1 MDRNFGGVVWTDH
14 ALQRLRE
21 RGIKQGD
28 AWATFQRPEQSRYA
42 TTRGAW
48 IYYKTYG
55 DSKIEVV
62 AKQNERKQWIILTV
76 WSRPVFEKHGH
87 KHQTF
92 KKQGILMRILRFLVW
107 GGK

>member
-1 MDRNFGGVVWTDH
+1 MDRHFGGVVWTDH

-21 RGIKQGD
+21 RGITQGD

-55 DSKIEVV
+55 TTKIEVV
-62 AKQNERKQWIILTV
+62 AKQNEKKEWIILTV
-76 WSRPVFEKHGH
+76 WSRPVFESHGKSH
-87 KHQTF
+87 HHTRG
-92 KKQGILMRILRFLVW
+92 KQNIFVRLLRSLLF
-107 GGK
+107 GN